1 MPSAAARAGPPPGGC
16 GGTCPRAPPG
26 GVTGRRATGK
36 PAPGRR
42 GGGGLRRPAAAPGI
56 QPGARRAPAMD
67 MTRALGS
74 RLSALGSRLSALGS
88 RLSALGSRLSALGS
102 RLSALG
108 SRLSALGSRLSA
120 LGSRLSALGSRLSAL
135 TYSATLCPRLGPGT
149 PGGPGACARNRL
161 RLRRRRSGPGARREP
176 ACGGFLPEMGSWR
189 CLQQFHGRLTLPPSS
204 THPVDSLKAPQH
216 TCRHRPGGGSR
227 SLPRP
232 APAPSPLPHKSLAII
247 HKLV

>member
-1 MPSAAARAGPPPGGC
+1 M
-16 GGTCPRAPPG
+16 
-26 GVTGRRATGK
+26 TGI

-108 SRLSALGSRLSA
+108 SRLSALGLRLSALGSRLSA

-135 TYSATLCPRLGPGT
+135 GLSALGLCATLSPRLGPGT

-161 RLRRRRSGPGARREP
+161 RSAVVGA
-176 ACGGFLPEMGSWR
+176 G
-189 CLQQFHGRLTLPPSS
+189 
-204 THPVDSLKAPQH
+204 
-216 TCRHRPGGGSR
+216 
-227 SLPRP
+227 P
-232 APAPSPLPHKSLAII
+232 APAANPPVAGSCPRWDPGGACNSSMGGSHFHLPPPIRWTVSRLRSTPAGTGRVEVREASPVPRRRHRRFHTNRLQ
-247 HKLV
+247 